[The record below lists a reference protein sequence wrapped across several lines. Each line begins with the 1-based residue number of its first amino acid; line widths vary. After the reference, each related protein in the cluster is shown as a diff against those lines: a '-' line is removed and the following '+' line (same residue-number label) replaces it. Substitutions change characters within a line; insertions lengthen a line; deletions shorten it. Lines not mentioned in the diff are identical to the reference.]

1 MIGGDPMNV
10 DYLFAC
16 GAEWQQTGDPEAG
29 GTLVEGLRSED
40 PGVKLVAE
48 TMLVES
54 GARSM
59 RLLEAALENGTI
71 ELDEAGD
78 CILEILQRASFQE
91 ILPRAN

>member
-1 MIGGDPMNV
+1 MNV

-16 GAEWQQTGDPEAG
+16 GTEWQQNGDTKAG
-29 GTLVEGLRSED
+29 VKLVEGLRSED

-48 TMLVES
+48 TMLVGS
-54 GARSM
+54 GTRSM
-59 RLLEAALENGTI
+59 QLLEDALENGTI

-78 CILEILQRASFQE
+78 CILEILQRASFEE

>member
-1 MIGGDPMNV
+1 MNV

-16 GAEWQQTGDPEAG
+16 GEEWQRNGDPVAG
-29 GTLVEGLRSED
+29 VKLVEGLRSED
-40 PGVKLVAE
+40 PGVKLIAE

-54 GARSM
+54 GTRSM
-59 RLLEAALENGTI
+59 QLLEDALENRTI
-71 ELDEAGD
+71 ELEEAGD